1 MAKASKK
8 KSPTEALFFI
18 QNGYLCTTMKKLI
31 IFDLDGTLL
40 NTIDDLAM
48 ATNHALAENGYPTH
62 PVEAYNFF
70 VGNGIN
76 KLFER
81 ALPEE
86 ARTLENVLRIRAS
99 FIPFY
104 DVHKRDLTRPYD
116 GILELLKTL
125 SDNGV
130 KLAIAS
136 NKYQLATEKL
146 VNYYFAETPFVAV
159 FGQRDNVPIKPDP
172 TVVEDI
178 RRLANAE
185 QAETLFV
192 GDSGVDMLTAQQA
205 GVTAV
210 GVTWGFRSAE
220 ELRTYNPD
228 YLVAKPDEIRLLL
241 GL

>member
-1 MAKASKK
+1 MGKAYKK
-8 KSPTEALFFI
+8 THSPDSAFFI
-18 QNGYLCTTMKKLI
+18 QNAYLCTTMKKLI

-81 ALPEE
+81 ALPEK
-86 ARTLENVLRIRAS
+86 ARTPENVQRIRAS

-104 DVHKRDLTRPYD
+104 DAHKLDLTRPYD
-116 GILELLKTL
+116 GIPALLKL
-125 SDNGV
+125 LHDNGLQ
-130 KLAIAS
+130 LAIAS

-146 VNYYFAETPFVAV
+146 VNYYFPDTPFIAV
-159 FGQRDNVPIKPDP
+159 FGQRENVPIKPDP
-172 TVVEDI
+172 TVVEEI
-178 RRLANAE
+178 RKLANAE

-192 GDSGVDMLTAQQA
+192 GDSGVDMLTAQHA
-205 GVTAV
+205 GVNAV

-228 YLVAKPDEIRLLL
+228 YLVAKPDDIRLLL

>member
-1 MAKASKK
+1 MGKAYKK
-8 KSPTEALFFI
+8 THSPDSAFFI
-18 QNGYLCTTMKKLI
+18 QNAYLCTTMKKLI

-86 ARTLENVLRIRAS
+86 ARTPENVQRIRAS

-104 DVHKRDLTRPYD
+104 DAHKRDLTRPYD
-116 GILELLKTL
+116 GIIELLKTL

-146 VNYYFAETPFVAV
+146 VNYYFPDTPFIAV
-159 FGQRDNVPIKPDP
+159 FGQRENVPIKPDP
-172 TVVEDI
+172 TVVEEI

-192 GDSGVDMLTAQQA
+192 GDSGVDMLTAQHA
-205 GVTAV
+205 GVNAV

-228 YLVAKPDEIRLLL
+228 YLVAKPDEIPLLW

>member
-1 MAKASKK
+1 MGKAYKK
-8 KSPTEALFFI
+8 THSPDSAFFI
-18 QNGYLCTTMKKLI
+18 QNAYLCTTMKKLI

-40 NTIDDLAM
+40 NTIDDLAI

-62 PVEAYNFF
+62 AVEAYNLF

-104 DVHKRDLTRPYD
+104 DAHKLDLTRPYD
-116 GILELLKTL
+116 GIPELLKL
-125 SDNGV
+125 LHNNGLQ
-130 KLAIAS
+130 LAIAS

-228 YLVAKPDEIRLLL
+228 YLVTKPDDIRLLL

>member
-1 MAKASKK
+1 MGKAYKK
-8 KSPTEALFFI
+8 THSPDSAFFI
-18 QNGYLCTTMKKLI
+18 QNAYLCTTMKKLI

-62 PVEAYNFF
+62 AVEAYNLF

-81 ALPEE
+81 ALPEQ

-228 YLVAKPDEIRLLL
+228 YLVAKPDEIRQLL

>member
-1 MAKASKK
+1 
-8 KSPTEALFFI
+8 
-18 QNGYLCTTMKKLI
+18 MKKLI

-86 ARTLENVLRIRAS
+86 ARTPENVQLIRAS

-104 DVHKRDLTRPYD
+104 DAHKLDLTRPYD

-146 VNYYFAETPFVAV
+146 VNYYFAETPFIAV

-178 RRLANAE
+178 RRLVNAE
-185 QAETLFV
+185 QAKTLFV

-228 YLVAKPDEIRLLL
+228 YLVAKPDDIRLLL

>member
-18 QNGYLCTTMKKLI
+18 QNGYLCTAMKKLI

-62 PVEAYNFF
+62 AVEAYNFF

-86 ARTLENVLRIRAS
+86 ARTPENVQRIRAS

-104 DVHKRDLTRPYD
+104 DAHKLDLTRPYD

-146 VNYYFAETPFVAV
+146 VNYYFPDTPFIAV
-159 FGQRDNVPIKPDP
+159 FGQRENVPIKPDP
-172 TVVEDI
+172 TVVEEI
-178 RRLANAE
+178 RKLANAE

-192 GDSGVDMLTAQQA
+192 GDSAVDMLTAQHA
-205 GVTAV
+205 GVNAV

-228 YLVAKPDEIRLLL
+228 YLVAKPDDIRLLL

>member
-1 MAKASKK
+1 MGKAYKK
-8 KSPTEALFFI
+8 THSPDSAFFI
-18 QNGYLCTTMKKLI
+18 QNAYLCTTMKKLI

-86 ARTLENVLRIRAS
+86 ARTPENVQRIRAS

-104 DVHKRDLTRPYD
+104 DAHKLDLTRPYD
-116 GILELLKTL
+116 GIPALLKL
-125 SDNGV
+125 LHDNGLQ
-130 KLAIAS
+130 LAIAS

-146 VNYYFAETPFVAV
+146 VNYYFADTPFVAV

-192 GDSGVDMLTAQQA
+192 GDSGVDMLTAQHA

-220 ELRTYNPD
+220 ELHTYNPD
-228 YLVAKPDEIRLLL
+228 YLVAKPDDIRLLL

>member
-1 MAKASKK
+1 MGKAYKK
-8 KSPTEALFFI
+8 THSPDSAFFI
-18 QNGYLCTTMKKLI
+18 QNAYLCTTMKKLI

-62 PVEAYNFF
+62 AVEAYNLF

-86 ARTLENVLRIRAS
+86 ARTPENVLRIRAS

-116 GILELLKTL
+116 GIPELLKL
-125 SDNGV
+125 LHNNGLQ
-130 KLAIAS
+130 LAIAS

-146 VNYYFAETPFVAV
+146 VNYYFAETRFVAV

-192 GDSGVDMLTAQQA
+192 GDSGVDMLTAQHA

-241 GL
+241 DL

>member
-1 MAKASKK
+1 
-8 KSPTEALFFI
+8 
-18 QNGYLCTTMKKLI
+18 MKKLI

-86 ARTLENVLRIRAS
+86 ARTPENVQLIRAS

-104 DVHKRDLTRPYD
+104 DAHKLDLTRPYD
-116 GILELLKTL
+116 GIPELLKTL
-125 SDNGV
+125 RDNGV

-146 VNYYFAETPFVAV
+146 VNYYFPDTPFIAV
-159 FGQRDNVPIKPDP
+159 FGQRENVPIKPDP

-178 RRLANAE
+178 RRLVNAE

-192 GDSGVDMLTAQQA
+192 GDSGVDMLTAQHA

-228 YLVAKPDEIRLLL
+228 YLVAKPDDIRLLL

>member
-8 KSPTEALFFI
+8 KSPTEALLFI
-18 QNGYLCTTMKKLI
+18 QNGYLCTAMKKLI

-62 PVEAYNFF
+62 AVEEYNFF

-86 ARTLENVLRIRAS
+86 ARTPENVQRIRAS

-104 DVHKRDLTRPYD
+104 DAHKLDLTRPYD
-116 GILELLKTL
+116 GIPELLKTL

-159 FGQRDNVPIKPDP
+159 FGQRENVPIKPDP
-172 TVVEDI
+172 TVVEEI
-178 RRLANAE
+178 RRLAKAE
-185 QAETLFV
+185 PAETLFV

-220 ELRTYNPD
+220 ELRTYDPD
-228 YLVAKPDEIRLLL
+228 YLVAKPDEIRFLL

>member
-8 KSPTEALFFI
+8 KSLTETLFFI
-18 QNGYLCTTMKKLI
+18 QNAYLCTTMKKLI

-86 ARTLENVLRIRAS
+86 ARTPENVLRIRAS

-146 VNYYFAETPFVAV
+146 VNYYFPDTPFIAV
-159 FGQRDNVPIKPDP
+159 FGQRENVPIKPDP
-172 TVVEDI
+172 TVVEEI
-178 RRLANAE
+178 RKLANAE

-228 YLVAKPDEIRLLL
+228 YLVAKPDDIRLLL

>member
-8 KSPTEALFFI
+8 KSLTETLFFI
-18 QNGYLCTTMKKLI
+18 QNGYLCTAMKKLI

-62 PVEAYNFF
+62 AVEAYNFF

-86 ARTLENVLRIRAS
+86 ARTPENVQLIRAS

-104 DVHKRDLTRPYD
+104 DAHKLDLTRPYD

-146 VNYYFAETPFVAV
+146 VNYYFPDTPFIAV
-159 FGQRDNVPIKPDP
+159 FGQRENVPIKPDP
-172 TVVEDI
+172 TVVEEI
-178 RRLANAE
+178 RKLANAE

-192 GDSGVDMLTAQQA
+192 GDSGVDMLTAQHA
-205 GVTAV
+205 GVNAV

-228 YLVAKPDEIRLLL
+228 YLVAKPDDIRLLL